1 MMKQK
6 RLVSMIGLLAVLVS
20 AVFMMTGCPDKLP
33 EIAEYTK
40 DEFALTFKNESGKVC
55 YVEISGCSKNLTPF
69 ITPGW
74 ISSLSFPTVLKT
86 EIPIGGEKTIAVKDV
101 VVSGKTSKETHLY
114 KPSFGIH
121 VIPADSGYYGQWKT
135 FISEAKSQYTKG
147 IFHIKLEK
155 NNSHTFTVDYIN

>member
-86 EIPIGGEKTIAVKDV
+86 EIPIGGEKTITVKDV
-101 VVSGKTSKETHLY
+101 VVSGKTSKEIRIY
-114 KPSFGIH
+114 KPEFRIH
-121 VIPADSGYYGQWKT
+121 VIPDDSMYYNNRQT
-135 FISEAKSQYTKG
+135 FISESKSQYTGG
-147 IFHIKLEK
+147 IFHIKLQGK
-155 NNSHTFTVDYIN
+155 TFKVDYTN